1 MCHLL
6 LLMMYSKSEGNL
18 EITTFSAFLAE
29 AAQSKG
35 KPRKIAEKPLK
46 QWKRQKPS
54 KAKENLENCRENKPC
69 AI

>member
-35 KPRKIAEKPLK
+35 KPRKIAEKPIETMEMAEAV
-46 QWKRQKPS
+46 QS
-54 KAKENLENCRENKPC
+54 KGKS
-69 AI
+69 

>member
-6 LLMMYSKSEGNL
+6 LLMMCSKSEGNL

-35 KPRKIAEKPLK
+35 KPRKIAEKPIETMEMAEAV
-46 QWKRQKPS
+46 QS
-54 KAKENLENCRENKPC
+54 KGKS
-69 AI
+69 